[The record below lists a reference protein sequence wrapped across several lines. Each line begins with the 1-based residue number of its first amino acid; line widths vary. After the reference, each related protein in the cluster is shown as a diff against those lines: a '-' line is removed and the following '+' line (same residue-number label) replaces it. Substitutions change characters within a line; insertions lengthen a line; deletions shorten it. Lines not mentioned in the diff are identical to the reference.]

1 MITPKNDKSEE
12 KTNLIKK
19 LDDNQEEIKMQ
30 NVQIEKMQVINNYLT
45 TAKNKRNNR
54 LQDKNG

>member
-19 LDDNQEEIKMQ
+19 LDDNQEEIKMK

-54 LQDKNG
+54 FRNG

>member
-54 LQDKNG
+54 FRNG